1 MFDAH
6 PETHQMFPRLSNV
19 AKSELRQN
27 KFFQQI
33 SYNCLF
39 GLTVMIKNM
48 DHPEVVTTLLRNQ
61 ASPNFYVDGP
71 NAAAQLEVT
80 TYCRVDYES
89 FSYTARLSVEC

>member
-6 PETHQMFPRLSNV
+6 PETHQMFPRLANV